1 MHKIIALINKTIK
14 EYDDFIKQDIRVIA
28 LINKTIKEYD
38 DFIKQ
43 DIRVIGLEYKIE
55 NRLKTLFKVKKILS
69 EHKEL
74 TDKQREEYNNNP
86 IVEENKKTKKL
97 LIDFSNFLKLE
108 LDKDFDNE
116 FLVNEYISK
125 SLNK

>member
-1 MHKIIALINKTIK
+1 MHKI
-14 EYDDFIKQDIRVIA
+14 IA

-97 LIDFSNFLKLE
+97 FEDL
-108 LDKDFDNE
+108 
-116 FLVNEYISK
+116 
-125 SLNK
+125 LNNKINNL

>member
-14 EYDDFIKQDIRVIA
+14 EYDDFIKQDIRVI
-28 LINKTIKEYD
+28 
-38 DFIKQ
+38 
-43 DIRVIGLEYKIE
+43 GL
-55 NRLKTLFKVKKILS
+55 VKKILS

-97 LIDFSNFLKLE
+97 FEDL
-108 LDKDFDNE
+108 
-116 FLVNEYISK
+116 
-125 SLNK
+125 LNNKINNL

>member
-14 EYDDFIKQDIRVIA
+14 EYDDFIKQDIRVI
-28 LINKTIKEYD
+28 
-38 DFIKQ
+38 
-43 DIRVIGLEYKIE
+43 GL
-55 NRLKTLFKVKKILS
+55 VKKILS

>member
-1 MHKIIALINKTIK
+1 MEVDVNKRVEWLSKRMDLEPHEK
-14 EYDDFIKQDIRVIA
+14 EYIKFQMKEIVMETVGCV
-28 LINKTIKEYD
+28 NKSLKE
-38 DFIKQ
+38 
-43 DIRVIGLEYKIE
+43 R
-55 NRLKTLFKVKKILS
+55 NT
-69 EHKEL
+69 
-74 TDKQREEYNNNP
+74 
-86 IVEENKKTKKL
+86 KL